1 MAKLGFLKASSR
13 WIRKPAPG
21 KGPQLHARWLT
32 SRRDILRAQRLR
44 CRTFSEEF
52 GIRISPFGLDR
63 DRFDR
68 HCLHLGVE
76 DRNTGALIG
85 YTRLLPGEA
94 ARRLGGFYSRSEF
107 DLDKLSGLPGH
118 VVEVGR
124 TCVHPDYRSG
134 GTIAVLW
141 AALAQYLF
149 TARVDY
155 LIGCASI
162 SMADGGAG
170 VASIMPG
177 LRERYL
183 TDEYLRVTP
192 RLPVPAVARCEA
204 AAPGEERGSMPPLL
218 KAYVRMGAKI
228 AGEPCWDPDF
238 NCADVFILLEV
249 SKISRRYRDHFMAKA
264 G

>member
-1 MAKLGFLKASSR
+1 MAKLGFLKASAR
-13 WIRKPAPG
+13 WIRKPTTTP
-21 KGPQLHARWLT
+21 GPQLHARWLT

-52 GIRISPFGLDR
+52 GIRISPFGVDR

-76 DRNTGALIG
+76 DKSTGALIG
-85 YTRLLPGEA
+85 YTRLLPGDA
-94 ARRLGGFYSRSEF
+94 AKRLGGFYSRSEF
-107 DLDKLSGLPGH
+107 DLDRLAELPGH

-124 TCVHPDYRSG
+124 TCVHADYRNG
-134 GTIAVLW
+134 ATIAVLW
-141 AALAQYLF
+141 QALARYLF

-162 SMADGGAG
+162 SMADGGAA
-170 VASIMPG
+170 VASMMPG
-177 LRERYL
+177 LRERHL
-183 TDEYLRVTP
+183 TEDSLRVTP
-192 RLPVPAVARCEA
+192 RLPVPSVMPA
-204 AAPGEERGSMPPLL
+204 GSDCAMPPLL
-218 KAYVRMGAKI
+218 KAYMRMGARI

-249 SKISRRYRDHFMAKA
+249 KRISRRYRDHFMAKA

>member
-1 MAKLGFLKASSR
+1 MAKLGFLKAGKR
-13 WIRKPAPG
+13 WLGSPA
-21 KGPQLHARWLT
+21 KSASPQLHARWLT

-52 GIRISPFGLDR
+52 GIRISPFGVDR

-76 DRNTGALIG
+76 DRTTGALIG

-94 ARRLGGFYSRSEF
+94 ARSLGGFYSRNEF
-107 DLDKLSGLPGH
+107 DLARLAELPGH

-124 TCVHPDYRSG
+124 TCVHPNYRSG
-134 GTIAVLW
+134 ATIAVLW
-141 AALAQYLF
+141 AALARYLF

-162 SMADGGAG
+162 PMADGGAG
-170 VASIMPG
+170 VAGIMPG

-183 TDEYLRVTP
+183 THEDLRVVP
-192 RLPVPAVARCEA
+192 RLPVPAALPCET
-204 AAPGEERGSMPPLL
+204 GGVMPPLL
-218 KAYVRMGAKI
+218 KAYMRMGAQI

-249 SKISRRYRDHFMAKA
+249 KKISRRYRDHFMAKA

>member
-1 MAKLGFLKASSR
+1 MAKLGFLKASTR
-13 WIRKPAPG
+13 WIRRPAQNT
-21 KGPQLHARWLT
+21 GPELHARWLT

-76 DRNTGALIG
+76 DKSTGALIG

-94 ARRLGGFYSRSEF
+94 ARKLGGFYSRNEF
-107 DLDKLSGLPGH
+107 ELDNLAGLPGH

-149 TARVDY
+149 TARVDF

-170 VASIMPG
+170 VAGIMPG

-183 TDEYLRVTP
+183 TDENLRVTP
-192 RLPVPAVARCEA
+192 RLAVPDVTPCEK
-204 AAPGEERGSMPPLL
+204 GGVMPPLL
-218 KAYVRMGAKI
+218 KAYTRMGAKI

-249 SKISRRYRDHFMAKA
+249 SKMSRRYRDHFMAKA